1 MTLEL
6 GCALSIEAR
15 SNRDESVRAPRSLRG
30 LGVRSERAAAV
41 GAVLAATLA
50 AAGAAQAA
58 DADHDLVVTGQK
70 ADHNVYADPVAP
82 YKIDR
87 LSTTKLTEPLIN
99 IPKSITV
106 IPKEVIRDTG
116 ATTFRDLMRTQPG
129 VTLGTGE
136 GGNAFGD
143 RFFVRGF
150 DTRNDIFV
158 DGVRDPGV
166 GSREVFAVEQVE
178 VLKGP
183 SSTFGGR
190 GTTGAAISLIS
201 KQPAESNFAIATAT
215 GGTDDTK
222 RGTLDVNRVIN
233 DQLTVR
239 INAMVH
245 RSDVAGRDY
254 VFNNRWGVAASLAY
268 QPSDKLRV
276 GLDYYHLTTDEMP
289 DWGFPYDIANNRPFQ
304 VRRENFYGVLDRD
317 YRSTRADIGTA
328 KFEYS
333 PTEMVSLHSTFRYGN
348 TLNAYIASAP
358 EAPNTV
364 DPDPANWTL
373 RANPKQRDATTNTWA
388 NLSDITWRFGPEKAA
403 HTLVTGVEF
412 SRERVRNNQY
422 LAYNSELGG
431 GVVVA
436 PATIIQN
443 LQHPDPT
450 QHWPGGYNL
459 SAVRTTQVDTKSVYG
474 LDTLKLGEHWEI
486 LGGLR
491 FDSYSI
497 SLTNVVLPANT
508 ATTLTNERNFLNYH
522 VGLAYKPVENG
533 TIYFAYGT
541 SSNPSGEQL
550 DAAAADYGGLAANT
564 AALDAERNRAYEAGI
579 KWNVAGGHLNL
590 TAAAFRI
597 EKVNARVTVGSGATA
612 VVDQSGDQ
620 RVDGLEFGVSGNL
633 TQRLSLFGGLTL
645 LNGRVINSPIV
656 AQNGQVLPNI
666 ARTSFTMMGRYQVT
680 DRLYLGG
687 QANFNSRKFGGT
699 FSATTT
705 SVPAY
710 WRFDLFGGYKLTDHA
725 DLSINLLNVSDKL
738 YYDALYRSAM
748 PFTYLAPGRSAQ
760 VKLSYAF

>member
-1 MTLEL
+1 M
-6 GCALSIEAR
+6 
-15 SNRDESVRAPRSLRG
+15 
-30 LGVRSERAAAV
+30 
-41 GAVLAATLA
+41 
-50 AAGAAQAA
+50 
-58 DADHDLVVTGQK
+58 
-70 ADHNVYADPVAP
+70 
-82 YKIDR
+82 
-87 LSTTKLTEPLIN
+87 
-99 IPKSITV
+99 
-106 IPKEVIRDTG
+106 
-116 ATTFRDLMRTQPG
+116 
-129 VTLGTGE
+129 
-136 GGNAFGD
+136 
-143 RFFVRGF
+143 
-150 DTRNDIFV
+150 
-158 DGVRDPGV
+158 
-166 GSREVFAVEQVE
+166 
-178 VLKGP
+178 
-183 SSTFGGR
+183 
-190 GTTGAAISLIS
+190 
-201 KQPAESNFAIATAT
+201 
-215 GGTDDTK
+215 
-222 RGTLDVNRVIN
+222 
-233 DQLTVR
+233 
-239 INAMVH
+239 
-245 RSDVAGRDY
+245 
-254 VFNNRWGVAASLAY
+254 
-268 QPSDKLRV
+268 
-276 GLDYYHLTTDEMP
+276 
-289 DWGFPYDIANNRPFQ
+289 
-304 VRRENFYGVLDRD
+304 
-317 YRSTRADIGTA
+317 
-328 KFEYS
+328 
-333 PTEMVSLHSTFRYGN
+333 
-348 TLNAYIASAP
+348 
-358 EAPNTV
+358 
-364 DPDPANWTL
+364 
-373 RANPKQRDATTNTWA
+373 
-388 NLSDITWRFGPEKAA
+388 
-403 HTLVTGVEF
+403 
-412 SRERVRNNQY
+412 
-422 LAYNSELGG
+422 
-431 GVVVA
+431 
-436 PATIIQN
+436 
-443 LQHPDPT
+443 
-450 QHWPGGYNL
+450 
-459 SAVRTTQVDTKSVYG
+459 
-474 LDTLKLGEHWEI
+474 
-486 LGGLR
+486 
-491 FDSYSI
+491 
-497 SLTNVVLPANT
+497 VLPANT

>member
-1 MTLEL
+1 M
-6 GCALSIEAR
+6 
-15 SNRDESVRAPRSLRG
+15 RAPRSLRQI
-30 LGVRSERAAAV
+30 GVWSECAGV
-41 GAVLAATLA
+41 GAALAATLA
-50 AAGAAQAA
+50 AGMAQAA
-58 DADHDLVVTGQK
+58 EPASNELVVTGIK

-82 YKIDR
+82 YKIDH
-87 LSTTKLTEPLIN
+87 LSTSKLTELLVN

-166 GSREVFAVEQVE
+166 GSREVFAIEQVE

-190 GTTGAAISLIS
+190 GTTGAAISVVS
-201 KQPAESNFAIATAT
+201 KQPSMANFEIANVTV
-215 GGTDDTK
+215 GSDNTK
-222 RGTLDVNRVIN
+222 RGTIDINHRVG
-233 DQLTVR
+233 DRLTFRV
-239 INAMVH
+239 NAMVH

-254 VFNNRWGVAASLAY
+254 VFNNRWGVAAAVAFQATEQLKISA
-268 QPSDKLRV
+268 
-276 GLDYYHLTTDEMP
+276 DYYHLTTDELS
-289 DWGFPYDIANNRPFQ
+289 DWGFPYDVANNRPFQ

-317 YRSTRADIGTA
+317 YRDTRADIGTA
-328 KFEYS
+328 RIEFA
-333 PTEMVSLHSTFRYGN
+333 PTEMVTFHSVFRYGN

-358 EAPNTV
+358 EAPVTTN
-364 DPDPANWTL
+364 PDPNLWTL
-373 RANPKQRDATTNTWA
+373 RANPKQRDGTTDTWA
-388 NLSDITWRFGPEKAA
+388 NQSDITLKFGPEMAA
-403 HTLVTGVEF
+403 STLVAGFEF

-443 LQHPDPT
+443 LYNPDPT

-459 SAVRTTQVDTKSVYG
+459 SAVRSTQVDSKSGYA
-474 LDTLKLGEHWEI
+474 LETLKLGKHFEI
-486 LGGLR
+486 LGGVR
-491 FDSYSI
+491 VDNYSI
-497 SLTNVVLPANT
+497 NLTNVVT
-508 ATTLTNERNFLNYH
+508 ATNVSTTLLNDETFVNYH

-533 TIYFAYGT
+533 TIYVAFGT

-550 DAAAADYGGLAANT
+550 DAAASDYGGLAANN
-564 AALDAERNRAYEAGI
+564 AALGAEKNKAYEVGI
-579 KWNVAGGHLNL
+579 KWNLADGHLNV

-597 EKVNARVTVGSGATA
+597 DKSDARVTVGSGAAATVEA
-612 VVDQSGDQ
+612 SGDQ
-620 RVDGLEFGVSGNL
+620 RVDGLEFGVNGNV

-645 LNGRVINSPIV
+645 LNGKVINSPV
-656 AQNGQVLPNI
+656 PAQNGQLLPNI
-666 ARTSFTMMGRYQVT
+666 ARTSFTMMARYQVT
-680 DRLYLGG
+680 SKLHIGG
-687 QANFNSRKFGGT
+687 QANYNSRKYGGT
-699 FSATTT
+699 FAATTT

-710 WRFDLFGGYKLTDHA
+710 WRFDLFGGFKISDRA
-725 DLSINLLNVSDKL
+725 ELSINVLNASDKL

-748 PFTYLAPGRSAQ
+748 PFTYLAPGRS
-760 VKLSYAF
+760 VLGKLTYAF